1 MSDAVRYLLVTL
13 WILGGAYIGS
23 AGWLAQKADQA
34 VLRENQSP
42 SVGYLEYRGLSF
54 KDERN
59 LHAFL
64 SEQESAR
71 FAPWVF
77 AVPGALTPLLC
88 AIGFGLSGGAFRLLK
103 RIALDRKKVQWA
115 GVLVEPTFGA
125 VVGMMIMLLALTI
138 PAIVATGE
146 TEARPEAL
154 AGLSLLGGIFSE
166 RAYAWLERGAAKLF
180 VISSKQGQ
188 MEAYEEGSPAL
199 ALGRGSFH
207 PDRCCRRYLSETEFA
222 QRRGEW
228 PSLHQDRRPR
238 LAGRG
243 HRFENRE
250 DHPRFQG
257 WRQS

>member
-1 MSDAVRYLLVTL
+1 VFAFGASGVYVPVGLKTYFEAFTIMSDAVRYLLVTL

-180 VISSKQGQ
+180 EK
-188 MEAYEEGSPAL
+188 
-199 ALGRGSFH
+199 
-207 PDRCCRRYLSETEFA
+207 
-222 QRRGEW
+222 
-228 PSLHQDRRPR
+228 
-238 LAGRG
+238 
-243 HRFENRE
+243 
-250 DHPRFQG
+250 
-257 WRQS
+257 